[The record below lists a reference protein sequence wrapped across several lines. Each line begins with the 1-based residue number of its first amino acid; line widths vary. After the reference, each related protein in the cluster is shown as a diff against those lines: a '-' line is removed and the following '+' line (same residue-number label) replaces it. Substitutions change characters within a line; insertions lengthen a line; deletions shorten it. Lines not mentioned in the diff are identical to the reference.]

1 MAKQPKKLR
10 DIRIN
15 REPLPEA
22 LTSITGFMLYWV
34 TGLAGGFYARA
45 VATVGLEPQQVA
57 ALQLLTMEGPMVQA
71 RLAERLRI
79 NKATMVGI
87 LNGLEAQGL
96 VERRPY
102 AGDKRALEIHPT
114 DSGRE
119 KAEAVAR
126 VNREADLIFFSP
138 LSSDEQK
145 TFHTL
150 LSKLATSQPAPE
162 VAQGGQDDDAN
173 G

>member
-1 MAKQPKKLR
+1 MAEQIAELQ
-10 DIRIN
+10 DIQVN
-15 REPLPEA
+15 REPLPAA

-34 TGLAGGFYARA
+34 TSLAGGFYAQA

-57 ALQLLTMEGPMVQA
+57 TLQLLTMESPMVQS
-71 RLAERLRI
+71 RLAERLHI

-87 LNGLEAQGL
+87 LNSLEAQGL

-102 AGDKRALEIHPT
+102 AGDRRALEVHPT
-114 DSGRE
+114 EAGRE
-119 KAEAVAR
+119 KAEAVAQ
-126 VNREADLIFFSP
+126 VNRDADLIFFAP
-138 LSSDEQK
+138 LSSDEQR
-145 TFHTL
+145 TFHAL

-162 VAQGGQDDDAN
+162 VTQGGRDDDAN

>member
-1 MAKQPKKLR
+1 MAEQTTKLR
-10 DIRIN
+10 DIRID

-34 TGLAGGFYARA
+34 TGLAGGFYAQA
-45 VATVGLEPQQVA
+45 VATIGLEPQQVA
-57 ALQLLTMEGPMVQA
+57 TLQLLTMEGPMVQA
-71 RLAERLRI
+71 RLAERLHI

-87 LNGLEAQGL
+87 LNGLEARGL

-102 AGDKRALEIHPT
+102 KGDKRALEIHPT
-114 DSGRE
+114 EAGRE
-119 KAEAVAR
+119 KAETVAR
-126 VNREADLIFFSP
+126 VNREANLIFFAP
-138 LSSDEQK
+138 LTEDEQK

-162 VAQGGQDDDAN
+162 VAQGGRDDDAN